1 MSEEEII
8 MWCLAGYMASLAVAA
23 LVGAVWMY
31 VDDAPLRRQRRR
43 IKRELKETGRA
54 RI

>member
-1 MSEEEII
+1 MTAEEII
-8 MWCLAGYMASLAVAA
+8 MWCLAAYMVSLVVAG
-23 LVGAVWMY
+23 LVGAICMY
-31 VDDAPLRRQRRR
+31 VEDAPLRRRQRR